1 LYTLSYLPLGEQVL
15 DFHSSRRR
23 LPVEMSRRLPGSSGK
38 VATLTPE
45 GMIAFWK
52 ILRAEEKGESRLEQ
66 TISD

>member
-1 LYTLSYLPLGEQVL
+1 MILVTMAMIHLFGLLGLV
-15 DFHSSRRR
+15 
-23 LPVEMSRRLPGSSGK
+23 VRLPGSSGK

-45 GMIAFWK
+45 GVIAFWK